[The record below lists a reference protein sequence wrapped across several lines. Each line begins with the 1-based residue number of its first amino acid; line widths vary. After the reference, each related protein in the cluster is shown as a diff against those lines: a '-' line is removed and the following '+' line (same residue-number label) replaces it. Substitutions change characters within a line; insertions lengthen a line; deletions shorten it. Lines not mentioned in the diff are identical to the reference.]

1 VCCVLHVQSAVAD
14 SRKIH
19 DRSLTSSPLHLTRRQ
34 EDFVD
39 KDQQAQ
45 TKLTEEQKRKIKSV
59 TQRDAEAV
67 ELGVE
72 ELEERIAPMKLY

>member
-1 VCCVLHVQSAVAD
+1 VAPPWCFIAD
-14 SRKIH
+14 SRNIH
-19 DRSLTSSPLHLTRRQ
+19 DRSLTSSPLPSHRRQ
-34 EDFVD
+34 EDYVD

-45 TKLTEEQKRKIKSV
+45 TKLTEEQKQKIKSV